1 MPALAASNR
10 RVAGVFGPA
19 AAVMIAAQ
27 IALSVGALHAAL
39 VVARGVS
46 GYMQGVNTP
55 GEAQVIA
62 ARIYLPEALDAPAT
76 HARLLNAVHLVPGVE
91 QAGLST
97 SLPRLSP
104 RAMMT
109 ATRRDLAD
117 RASEPRSAPVVA
129 ISAGFVETLGG
140 QATTGRLF
148 DGRDMTGDAPPVAI
162 VNEPFVRRFFAGAS
176 PIGQQV
182 RILDPDRAEPQP
194 EWREIVGVV
203 PDLGLSVGDDQL
215 AAGVYIPLRD
225 EELTY
230 LATRVHGDPA
240 LVTRAL
246 RQALASADPRV
257 QVHEVLPLPEV
268 GKEDRAV
275 FAGIGAALTGLGL
288 VALSLSVIGVYAML
302 SFSVTARTREI
313 AIRIALGATRTQIVR
328 ALIRRPA
335 LTLLAGSLAG
345 PFLGTALVAARN
357 IFAFRLPAEAGP
369 WAAPLLCLI
378 MVAAG
383 VMAAFIPSRRAL
395 RISTAD
401 ALRSE

>member
-1 MPALAASNR
+1 
-10 RVAGVFGPA
+10 
-19 AAVMIAAQ
+19 
-27 IALSVGALHAAL
+27 
-39 VVARGVS
+39 
-46 GYMQGVNTP
+46 
-55 GEAQVIA
+55 
-62 ARIYLPEALDAPAT
+62 
-76 HARLLNAVHLVPGVE
+76 
-91 QAGLST
+91 
-97 SLPRLSP
+97 
-104 RAMMT
+104 MMT